1 MVPLDPFGRRFRLD
15 EIVFRWYQSL
25 ASRLWPWLD
34 RTTEPE
40 PLPPVQPLPPRQ
52 AGGEATTKTQLER
65 LAARARPG
73 PASQAPRIRVLLRVQ
88 LPSEAWPCG
97 CGASRPPLVTSM
109 EPELQTQ
116 VNLPVVLM
124 NREGL
129 YAIVAVLGVSILG
142 CACVLTYSFT
152 NYSKMKRNAE
162 EVRNYM
168 ASRAKLVHERSG
180 TKQAGVSK
188 VALAASATDKASVL
202 AVPAK
207 EAKVEMGKQQ
217 GPPIDGN
224 DTFVSQTAIGASAAV
239 TTLEASGTTGGDE
252 QLSSVDQ
259 GGGSGGETVAVA
271 EAVANSA
278 PVVYSMMSASV
289 SWNATEHGSAEA
301 T

>member
-1 MVPLDPFGRRFRLD
+1 
-15 EIVFRWYQSL
+15 
-25 ASRLWPWLD
+25 
-34 RTTEPE
+34 
-40 PLPPVQPLPPRQ
+40 
-52 AGGEATTKTQLER
+52 
-65 LAARARPG
+65 
-73 PASQAPRIRVLLRVQ
+73 
-88 LPSEAWPCG
+88 
-97 CGASRPPLVTSM
+97 M

-168 ASRAKLVHERSG
+168 ASRAKLAHERSG

-207 EAKVEMGKQQ
+207 EAKVEIGKQQ

-224 DTFVSQTAIGASAAV
+224 DTFVSLTAIGASAAV
-239 TTLEASGTTGGDE
+239 TTLEASGATGGGDE

-278 PVVYSMMSASV
+278 PVVYTMMATNV